1 MIADYSRQFIKQ
13 FRKLDAKTQLKVK
26 KHIALFMKNPHAAKL
41 RRHALTSEYSGHYS
55 ISAGGDLRLHFRYLS
70 SDTVIFTAVGS
81 HAQLYN
87 YLLKN
92 THNS

>member
-1 MIADYSRQFIKQ
+1 MVIKTHRNFDKQ
-13 FRKLDAKTQLKVK
+13 FAKLSKKQRKKVETSL
-26 KHIALFMKNPHAAKL
+26 ALFMKNPHAAKL
-41 RRHALTSEYSGHYS
+41 RCHALTGEYSGHYS

-87 YLLKN
+87 
-92 THNS
+92 

>member
-13 FRKLDAKTQLKVK
+13 FRKLDTKTQLKVK

-41 RRHALTSEYSGHYS
+41 RCHTLTGEYSGHYS

-70 SDTVIFTAVGS
+70 SDAVIFTAVGS
-81 HAQLYN
+81 RAQLYN
-87 YLLKN
+87 
-92 THNS
+92 

>member
-1 MIADYSRQFIKQ
+1 MVIKTHRNFDKQ
-13 FRKLDAKTQLKVK
+13 FAKLSKKQRKKVETSL
-26 KHIALFMKNPHAAKL
+26 ALFMKNPHAAKL
-41 RRHALTSEYSGHYS
+41 RRHALTGEYSGHYS

-87 YLLKN
+87 
-92 THNS
+92 